1 MNMFRTLRA
10 DEIDCRIAQVKKDGS
25 GLSLLLYKDARC
37 DQNIL
42 DEVVG
47 PFNWKREHTRDN
59 KNCIVSIWDK
69 EKGQWIGKEDT
80 GTESNTEREKGL
92 ASDSFKRACFN
103 WGIGRELYT
112 APFIWIKAGDYTV
125 AKDGKVY
132 DRFTVHGIGY
142 TDGVI
147 TGLEIKNQKMNKI
160 VYRFGKIEETA
171 PEKPEKPD
179 DEPQEEIP
187 VQNPGQAENR
197 QIQPEN
203 RQGTPKA
210 IVTTTDKVPPVEKK
224 EEKPAEVSEVGI
236 FLLKEMKALREL
248 RNITP
253 AKNNKLFADQRKAL
267 IEAGL
272 APAKSLE
279 EYTMPEAEA
288 MIRSMYEKFDPTGT
302 EIKK

>member
-10 DEIDCRIAQVKKDGS
+10 DEIDCRISQVKKDGS

-42 DEVVG
+42 DETVT
-47 PFNWKREHTRDN
+47 PMKWKREHTRDN
-59 KNCIVSIWDK
+59 RNCIVSIWSEELK
-69 EKGQWIGKEDT
+69 QWVSKEDT

-112 APFIWIKAGDYTV
+112 APFIWIEKGNFTF
-125 AKDGKVY
+125 KDGKCF

-187 VQNPGQAENR
+187 VQNPGQAENG

-224 EEKPAEVSEVGI
+224 EEKPAEVSDVGI

-288 MIRSMYEKFDPTGT
+288 LIRSMYEKFDPIGT